1 MAPQECLPQRVP
13 ATTLR
18 LVLAERV
25 TLVEGPSDELVVQR
39 AYLDAH
45 GKLPIKDGVDVI
57 SVRGLQ
63 AKRFLDIAVQPEK
76 PVVVVAR
83 AA

>member
-1 MAPQECLPQRVP
+1 M
-13 ATTLR
+13 
-18 LVLAERV
+18 LAERV

>member
-1 MAPQECLPQRVP
+1 M
-13 ATTLR
+13 
-18 LVLAERV
+18 LAERV

-63 AKRFLDIAVQPEK
+63 VKRFLDTAVQPEK